1 MSKEEQNVIKI
12 PSKENFSLSKVK
24 LLKGGG
30 LDVHYEVTEVI
41 GNEIY
46 VNKYHIQSVK
56 DIHPSLSHL
65 FTVLRPIMAHVLN
78 MTSFKTLIDD
88 PNFEATK
95 QQKEIAYRFADGL
108 LDDIEVKGV
117 TLSGKG
123 ENVGVV
129 LSGLFE
135 IFDCKDTAINTP
147 RLKFNDDT
155 FGFEGELENIV
166 FCIENEVY
174 AFLFEGK
181 KAQLELFGADG
192 ETNEND

>member
-1 MSKEEQNVIKI
+1 
-12 PSKENFSLSKVK
+12 
-24 LLKGGG
+24 
-30 LDVHYEVTEVI
+30 
-41 GNEIY
+41 
-46 VNKYHIQSVK
+46 
-56 DIHPSLSHL
+56 
-65 FTVLRPIMAHVLN
+65 
-78 MTSFKTLIDD
+78 MTSVKTLIED

-95 QQKEIAYRFADGL
+95 QQKEIAYRFADEI

-129 LSGLFE
+129 LSGLFKVG
-135 IFDCKDTAINTP
+135 DCKDTAINTP
-147 RLKFNDDT
+147 RLKFIDDK